1 MVSEFCCKNTKLFLS
16 IQHFHS
22 FFMRIIWSLKK
33 MRYLCMAMT
42 KSFTMKRY
50 ALFFDI
56 DGTLVSFK
64 THEIPPSTILAL
76 TQAKANGHRVY
87 IATGRPPIIITNLGA
102 IEHLIDG
109 YITTNGAYC
118 FVGNETVACQPIAK
132 NDVLTIV
139 NDAQEKG
146 YSLIVVG
153 RRDVAV
159 LDPTGDV
166 QRIFQQMLAVKNLD
180 KASPLEKVLEQD
192 IMQMTPFFP
201 ADYERQLMARLPQCV
216 SGRWHPEFTDITA
229 NGADKGKGILAIAQ
243 HEGLDASHTIAFG
256 DGGNDTSMI
265 LQAGIGIAMG
275 NAIDEL
281 KQQADYV
288 TTSVDD
294 DGVLNA
300 LRHFGII

>member
-1 MVSEFCCKNTKLFLS
+1 MN
-16 IQHFHS
+16 Q
-22 FFMRIIWSLKK
+22 
-33 MRYLCMAMT
+33 
-42 KSFTMKRY
+42 RY

-56 DGTLVSFK
+56 DGTLVSFN
-64 THEIPPSTILAL
+64 THEIPASTILAL

-109 YITTNGAYC
+109 YITTNGALC
-118 FVGNETVACQPIAK
+118 FVGKDVVSCLPIPK
-132 NDVLTIV
+132 NDVMTCV
-139 NDAQEKG
+139 EDSKEKG

-153 RRDVAV
+153 QRDVAV

-166 QRIFQQMLAVKNLD
+166 NRIFRQMLAVKNLD
-180 KASPLEKVLEQD
+180 KASPLEEVLQQD
-192 IMQMTPFFP
+192 ILQLTPFFP
-201 ADYERQLMARLPQCV
+201 ADYEPQLMARMPQCI

-229 NGADKGKGILAIAQ
+229 NGADKGKGILAIAR
-243 HEGLDASHTIAFG
+243 HEGFNPSHTVAFG

-294 DGVLNA
+294 NGILNA
-300 LRHFGII
+300 LRHFDVI